1 MDMDFQG
8 RKRPRVDAV
17 HFAVVVCL
25 PAVDKHLGKRRRHK
39 NSENY
44 GRISRVDGCNTFP
57 VLCGVNPVQYFPK
70 RQKPTFSSPP
80 PVSDWSFVQFGWE
93 FSLLIGGIRSAG
105 IESAADKLTVL
116 LVNSLLETNLGMPLI
131 YIIFLLITSVFTEDL
146 KRRGGKVTLSERLKE
161 NLAEGSLKAE
171 KA

>member
-1 MDMDFQG
+1 M
-8 RKRPRVDAV
+8 DAV

-25 PAVDKHLGKRRRHK
+25 PAVDRRLGKRRRHK

-44 GRISRVDGCNTFP
+44 GRVSRVDGCNTFP

-80 PVSDWSFVQFGWE
+80 PVSD
-93 FSLLIGGIRSAG
+93 SLLIGGIRSAG